1 MAVALLIG
9 LWIWDNFFDKSTRTM
24 SGWTVMTT
32 QTFNDQIGTGPAV
45 SVAMGL
51 ELRNNHKDDFK
62 YVSLS
67 S

>member
-9 LWIWDNFFDKSTRTM
+9 LWSMDELSFDKYHKNHEWL
-24 SGWTVMTT
+24 GQLMTT

-51 ELRNNHKDDFK
+51 EFAEQ
-62 YVSLS
+62 S
-67 S
+67 